1 MRCWLPTGLTVHLSN
16 GISRFWSPIVFF
28 SRYFLWRSLA
38 TGTIR
43 VPSCVK

>member
-28 SRYFLWRSLA
+28 SRYFLWRSRA
-38 TGTIR
+38 TRNIS
-43 VPSCVK
+43 VQLCVK